1 MNLAD
6 IYEGIQTRLAT
17 LVTVHALTFEPLN
30 PPTPSVFPILPERGT
45 YHTDLSD
52 NVEVDITVRLIIS
65 TADQRASTVEVIRYL
80 DDAGGYS
87 VKAAHET
94 DPTLAGSAES
104 VTVTGW
110 ELVSVRY
117 GAVDYLAADFNL
129 NVLA

>member
-1 MNLAD
+1 MLA
-6 IYEGIQTRLAT
+6 
-17 LVTVHALTFEPLN
+17 FEPLN

-45 YHTDLSD
+45 YHTDLSG
-52 NVEVDITVRLIIS
+52 NVEVDVAIRLIIA

-80 DDAGGYS
+80 DETGGYS
-87 VKAAHET
+87 IKAALEA
-94 DPTLAGSAES
+94 DQTLAGNADS

-117 GAVDYLAADFNL
+117 GAIDYLAADFNL